1 MENNILKKYTTWLL
15 RIFLYWAIIF
25 ILIIVIDLNSN
36 NKKLDENLRNFIN
49 IFNKPVKNENWM
61 IE

>member
-1 MENNILKKYTTWLL
+1 MEKNILKKYTTWIL
-15 RIFLYWAIIF
+15 RIFLYWTIIF
-25 ILIIVIDLNSN
+25 ILIIVIDLNYN
-36 NKKLDENLRNFIN
+36 NKKLDGNLRNFIN